1 PPVIAAG
8 VAALVIITLVAT
20 WLFPRRAASS
30 VNSEAARIVQ
40 SADFESPSRAQVQ
53 ASIKRYEEAIRI
65 NPSYAPAWA
74 GLGTAHIAL
83 TYFGDVLGRETLM
96 EAKRAAQESLRLDPS
111 QSSAWRSLGWVSHY
125 LEWDHP
131 TAEREFLQ
139 AIALDPQEPRALEWY
154 TGFLLDL
161 GRFDEAL
168 IYTRRAQKAAPR

>member
-1 PPVIAAG
+1 
-8 VAALVIITLVAT
+8 
-20 WLFPRRAASS
+20 
-30 VNSEAARIVQ
+30 
-40 SADFESPSRAQVQ
+40 
-53 ASIKRYEEAIRI
+53 
-65 NPSYAPAWA
+65 
-74 GLGTAHIAL
+74 
-83 TYFGDVLGRETLM
+83 YFGDVLGRETLM

-154 TGFLLDL
+154 TGFLLDV

-168 IYTRRAQKAAPR
+168 IYTRRAQKAAPRWLIPVATNGYIYYDTGQFDLAIAQYERALEWDPNFGVAIQQLGRVYLAQGRYERAIEQLRRSTQLMGNVPFA